1 MFSQSCGADDRA
13 GASGTRARTSSL
25 KAGPFVFWCATVAR
39 LKRWKWPLLVL
50 LLALGVWR
58 WASIDRCGEWPLK
71 PAALTQ
77 LAQSQGTLLA
87 GAAVVPFT
95 LQFPMTVGG
104 YGPMRGSAD
113 KALTPL
119 GARALVL
126 EVGAQRLTLVLL
138 DVLLIPP
145 QVRDQIA
152 ANQKG
157 PVWVIAT
164 HTHTGPSGF
173 DPRAASELAA
183 LGSFNAADQLAIVEG
198 GRKAI
203 DAANAKLVAVK
214 LEVGEGANELAVARS
229 GKEVD
234 RRITRARFDSEAGAI
249 AQVVI
254 VSGHPTLEP
263 RKPEGLHGDWPAV
276 LAQRLEANGGPVTLV
291 LQGAGGNASINRD
304 VAATPELAAEKLE
317 SVVRNI
323 VTVPQPEPV
332 AAAWNEVRVSLP
344 RPDASRVAPGVV
356 REVAENFLCD
366 DAEDFV
372 LVHGFRLGE
381 LSLVFV
387 PLEPSLAAGLVL
399 EEQARV
405 GRVVSLAD
413 GYAGYVE
420 PLEIAR
426 NGEGEAH
433 RQYFPAELITQLAEG
448 ARLAGDAMKPAR

>member
-1 MFSQSCGADDRA
+1 M
-13 GASGTRARTSSL
+13 
-25 KAGPFVFWCATVAR
+25 KAGPFVFLCAAVKR

-50 LLALGVWR
+50 VLALGAWR

-77 LAQSQGTLLA
+77 LAQSQGTLSV
-87 GAAVVPFT
+87 GAAVVPFV
-95 LQFPMTVGG
+95 LDFPMTVGG
-104 YGPMRGSAD
+104 YGPLRGSAD
-113 KALTPL
+113 KVLTPL
-119 GARALVL
+119 GARALII
-126 EVGAQRLTLVLL
+126 ENGSQRLTLVVL

-157 PVWVIAT
+157 QVWVIAT

-183 LGSFNAADQLAIVEG
+183 LGSFNQRDQNAIIEA

-203 DAANAKLVAVK
+203 DAANTKLVAVK
-214 LEVGEGANELAVARS
+214 LEVGEAANELAVARS

-234 RRITRARFDSEAGAI
+234 RRITRARFDSLDGAV

-254 VSGHPTLEP
+254 ISGHPTLEP

-291 LQGAGGNASINRD
+291 LQGAAGNASINRD
-304 VAATPELAAEKLE
+304 VASTPELAAEKLE
-317 SVVRNI
+317 GVVRNI
-323 VTVPQPEPV
+323 VTVAQPEPV
-332 AAAWNEVRVSLP
+332 GAAWNEVRVALP
-344 RPDASRVAPGVV
+344 RPDASRVAPAGA
-356 REVAENFLCD
+356 RELAENFLCD

-372 LVHGFRLGE
+372 LLHGFRLGE
-381 LSLVFV
+381 LSLLFV

-420 PLEIAR
+420 PVEVAR

-433 RQYFPAELITQLAEG
+433 RQYFPADLITQLADG
-448 ARLAGDAMKPAR
+448 ARLAGDAMKRAQ